1 MGLEYER
8 KDELL
13 LQLSHTNAI
22 VSPQELGDVSEAEM
36 EYAKS
41 LYQNGQLTNSSLV
54 NSTIAAGLANLTY
67 EELLFA
73 EAAMDACGNI
83 TELGNITEMLEPAR
97 QGGRN
102 SRLTGSL
109 SLGHPVDAFFCDV
122 SSNPVPDPVISQGGT
137 IRLCVRLSQ
146 DSAYF
151 HLEDIY
157 TLALTQPTTGVT
169 THYAVKNGNPS
180 TVTTKNCQLG
190 LCNIRCLVPSRFF
203 YRDSDQVFDQ
213 DPGPVRIVGVAQLN
227 VGPQDR
233 RVLAPIEFSGHRQLL
248 TGDTSRSAFELEA
261 NLIGSLEQQGWAP
274 THNSNENSAIGNACV
289 LALATTTIFVVLLV
303 LWWRRKQKAS
313 LTPMPNMQPT
323 PNMEVQAPERI
334 VDDNSD
340 VDENSTATVLVKKL
354 AWIDVAPVSTVVST
368 CD

>member
-1 MGLEYER
+1 M
-8 KDELL
+8 
-13 LQLSHTNAI
+13 QLSHTNAI
-22 VSPQELGDVSEAEM
+22 FSPQELAGVSEAEM
-36 EYAKS
+36 EYAQS
-41 LYQNGQLTNSSLV
+41 LYQEDYENGQLTNTSLV
-54 NSTIAAGLANLTY
+54 NSTIEAALASSGLANLTY

-73 EAAMDACGNI
+73 EAAVDTCGNI
-83 TELGNITEMLEPAR
+83 TELWNITAILEPEKT
-97 QGGRN
+97 GGRDG
-102 SRLTGSL
+102 RFTGSL

-190 LCNIRCLVPSRFF
+190 LCNIRCQVPSRFF

-313 LTPMPNMQPT
+313 LTPMPMQPT